1 LADGDLER
9 VIQHAEHMAP
19 WFPINSPCNKAL
31 NAEARQTSGTPALYA
46 ACQALDLPVVVVD
59 GERDIRPRAAVDS
72 LMRALPRVRRVT
84 LAAAGHLPWVEDPY
98 GFRDAVMTAA
108 L

>member
-59 GERDIRPRAAVDS
+59 GERDIRPRSAVDS
-72 LMRALPRVRRVT
+72 LVRALPRVRRVT
-84 LAAAGHLPWVEDPY
+84 LANAGHLPWVEDPY